1 MPNGFAIPSHF
12 VEFVTTGHSKPT
24 LPTTGTIATVAG
36 TETLTNK
43 TITGATTSGTLQKG
57 TVTSIAADGAVDIS
71 LGDIFVVTKG
81 SAAAVTLAA
90 PAAGD
95 EGRIIWIKSGSAF
108 AHTIAVDGSDGLGGS
123 GASYNVL
130 TFTNVVA
137 ANVTL
142 RAYGLRWYLVGQYL
156 TAVA

>member
-12 VEFVTTGHSKPT
+12 VDLQTTGPSNPT

-57 TVTSIAADGAVDIS
+57 TVTTIAGDGAVDFS
-71 LGDIFVVTKG
+71 LGDIFVLTKG
-81 SAAAVTLAA
+81 SAAAITLAA

-108 AHTIAVDGSDGLGGS
+108 AHVITVAGSGLGGS
-123 GASYNVL
+123 GTSYDVL

-142 RAYGLRWYLVGQYL
+142 RAYDQKWYMVGQHL